1 MHHLLVSSSCHFQSP
16 LSQLVPSACHT
27 PAGDWCT
34 VTWSCAGLSPRHA
47 TCITHTHT
55 HTYIHAF
62 INHSQLSGHGTV
74 SPAVIR
80 TWHSYDDV
88 ARCHRQLSGHG
99 TVMTT
104 WHGVTGSYQDMA
116 QLWRRGT
123 VSPAVIRTWH
133 GVTCSYHNMAQCCKA
148 YCKACTCHQDV
159 VRLSCDHVMILGK
172 LLTHLITCVT
182 MTIIC
187 YWPRN
192 DDDLRLGRWSPYWPC
207 ITENWVQQHMELSWV
222 RFNVPLN
229 TL

>member
-55 HTYIHAF
+55 HIHTC
-62 INHSQLSGHGTV
+62 IHQSL
-74 SPAVIR
+74 
-80 TWHSYDDV
+80 
-88 ARCHRQLSGHG
+88 
-99 TVMTT
+99 
-104 WHGVTGSYQDMA
+104 
-116 QLWRRGT
+116 
-123 VSPAVIRTWH
+123 AVIRTWH